1 MSDYIKREDAIR
13 QIVKTSAQNELDI
26 PAIGTVIYIL
36 SEMDSADV
44 RENANG
50 KWIQDKHE
58 MAGYGYFD
66 CSVCGADFYEIDGF
80 NFCPNCGADMRRED
94 NGRDEENHNRV

>member
-1 MSDYIKREDAIR
+1 MRYIDAYEVKR
-13 QIVKTSAQNELDI
+13 QIQKATEGEVDVMKVFLNAMYRIDKI
-26 PAIGTVIYIL
+26 PT
-36 SEMDSADV
+36 ADV
-44 RENANG
+44 RENAKG

-80 NFCPNCGADMRRED
+80 NFCPNCGAQMRGD
-94 NGRDEENHNRV
+94 NDV